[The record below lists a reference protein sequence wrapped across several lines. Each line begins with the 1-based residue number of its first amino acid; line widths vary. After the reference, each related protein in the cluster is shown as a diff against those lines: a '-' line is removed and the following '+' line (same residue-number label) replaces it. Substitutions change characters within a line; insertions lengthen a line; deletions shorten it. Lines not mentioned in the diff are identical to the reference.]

1 MSVQEKIMQY
11 QELQQNLQMLE
22 QYKQGVLSALQE
34 ISSTQETLKELQK
47 AKNDDEVLFPI
58 GSGILVP
65 GKLNNSKEAL
75 TSIGGKTL
83 VMKTLEESN
92 NFLQKRRGEQE
103 EILVN
108 LDKQIQEHYSA
119 VQKTMTEIQ
128 ELQKKHD

>member
-22 QYKQGVLSALQE
+22 QYKQGVLSVLQE

>member
-1 MSVQEKIMQY
+1 MSMQEKIMQY

-47 AKNDDEVLFPI
+47 AKNEDEVLFPI

-75 TSIGGKTL
+75 TSIGSKTL
-83 VMKTLEESN
+83 VMKTLDEST
-92 NFLQKRRGEQE
+92 NFLQKRREEQE

-108 LDKQIQEHYSA
+108 LDRQIQEQYSN
-119 VQKTMTEIQ
+119 VQKIMTEVQ
-128 ELQKKHD
+128 ELQKKRD